1 MFRKLCLVA
10 ILVFSGAPALGQVAV
25 NPDHPDVY
33 LVQTGDTLWDIS
45 AVFLR
50 DPWQWPEIWNI
61 NSQIA
66 DPHLIY
72 PGDIVRLVYV
82 DGEPQLVLGNGS
94 PSPQSPQF
102 YGARSVTALPVVKL
116 TPQMTSIPL
125 DEAIT
130 AIPMDEIRDFFTAN
144 RVLTEEEIE
153 VAPYMVAGPQD
164 RIMIGQEDSF
174 YVRGPIVPGMS
185 IYQVFRVGDRYRDPE
200 TREYLGYR
208 AEFKGTARF
217 ELQSDEVSKF
227 SVTRSNEEILAG
239 DILLPLQQDDLDPIL
254 YPKVPDAQI
263 NAEIISVE
271 GGVSHIGQLDVV
283 ALNKGQNAGLDNG
296 HVLAVLDLGERVRD
310 TVNGGR
316 VNLPDER
323 AGMLIIF
330 KSLANM
336 SFGLILEAEKPLS
349 VGDTVTNP

>member
-33 LVQTGDTLWDIS
+33 VVKTGDTLWDIS

-82 DGEPQLVLGNGS
+82 DGQPQLVMGDDSSTLRPFGT
-94 PSPQSPQF
+94 QS
-102 YGARSVTALPVVKL
+102 VITLPVVKL

-125 DEAIT
+125 DEAI
-130 AIPMDEIRDFFTAN
+130 ASIPMDQIRDFFTAN

-174 YVRGPIVPGMS
+174 YVRGSLVPGIS
-185 IYQVFRVGDRYRDPE
+185 IYQVFRIGDRYRDPE
-200 TREYLGYR
+200 TRDYLGYR

-217 ELQSDEVSKF
+217 ELQSDDVSKF
-227 SVTRSNEEILAG
+227 SVTNSTEEILAG

-254 YPKVPDAQI
+254 YPKVPESQI

-283 ALNKGQNAGLDNG
+283 ALNKGQNAGLENG

-310 TVNGGR
+310 TINGGS
-316 VNLPDER
+316 VDLPDER

>member
-10 ILVFSGAPALGQVAV
+10 ILVSVGAPALGQDIAV
-25 NPDHPDVY
+25 NPDHPDMYV
-33 LVQTGDTLWDIS
+33 VQTGDTLWDIS

-50 DPWQWPEIWNI
+50 DPWLWPEIWNI

-66 DPHLIY
+66 NPHLIY
-72 PGDIVRLVYV
+72 PGDVVRLVYV
-82 DGEPQLVLGNGS
+82 DGQPQLQVGNGAVAS
-94 PSPQSPQF
+94 LRPFGAQSVNTRP
-102 YGARSVTALPVVKL
+102 TVKL
-116 TPQMTSIPL
+116 TPQMTSVPL

-130 AIPMDEIRDFFTAN
+130 SIPMDQIRDFFTSS
-144 RVLTEEEIE
+144 RVLTEEEIDA
-153 VAPYMVAGPQD
+153 APYMVAGPQE
-164 RIMIGQEDSF
+164 RIMIGQADNF
-174 YVRGPIVPGMS
+174 YVRGPLAPGIS
-185 IYQVFRVGDRYRDPE
+185 IYQVFRIGDRYRDPE

-217 ELQSDEVSKF
+217 ELQSEDVSKF

-254 YPKVPDAQI
+254 YPKVPETQI
-263 NAEIISVE
+263 SAKIISVE

-283 ALNKGQNAGLDNG
+283 ALNKGIDAGLENG

-310 TVNGGR
+310 TVNGGS
-316 VNLPDER
+316 VDLPDER

-330 KSLANM
+330 KSLPAM
-336 SFGLILEAEKPLS
+336 SFGLILEAEQPLS